1 MSSGQSKYSIAPPVL
16 ETNPARALSN
26 ARSRRQNR
34 GRWIPI
40 LLITPSA
47 VAVMAFI
54 YGFIFFTLWTSISRW
69 SSPVMNL
76 GLRDPVW
83 LTYAQMFGA
92 ARWQC
97 DLRNVVVFTI
107 LFLVVAIGVGLLLAL
122 LLDRRLIG
130 CGFFRNVFLFP
141 YALSFIVTGVAWR
154 WIFNPE
160 AGVNLLFDA
169 FGINHLLASVGAP
182 PLKPGWITDP
192 SVLVPINDLLG
203 KVFPAANDLAIQ
215 IGIPVALIPVV
226 IAASW
231 QLSGFAMAMYI
242 AGLSVVPHEL
252 REAARIDGA
261 NEWQVYTR
269 VVIPQLKPVTFS
281 LVIIL
286 GHMSLKI
293 FDLVFAMTGAGPG
306 FATDVPGIFVFEQT
320 FKAIRYNTGAAA
332 SIVMLVLVAIVIIP
346 YLWRTLGRI
355 R

>member
-1 MSSGQSKYSIAPPVL
+1 MSSGQSKYSIGPPFL
-16 ETNPARALSN
+16 ETSSARDLPKAS
-26 ARSRRQNR
+26 SRRQKR
-34 GRWIPI
+34 GNWLPI
-40 LLITPSA
+40 FLVTPSA
-47 VAVMAFI
+47 VAVIVFI

-69 SSPVMNL
+69 NSPVMNL
-76 GLRDPVW
+76 ALRDPAW
-83 LTYAQMFGA
+83 LTYAQMFGT

-97 DLRNVVVFTI
+97 DLRNLVVFTI
-107 LFLVVAIGVGLLLAL
+107 LFLAVAIGVGLLLAL
-122 LLDRRLIG
+122 LLDRRLIA
-130 CGFFRNVFLFP
+130 CDFFRNIFLFP

-160 AGVNLLFDA
+160 AGVNLLFNGL
-169 FGINHLLASVGAP
+169 GINHLLASVGAP

-192 SVLVPINDLLG
+192 SVLCPLNDILAKALPM
-203 KVFPAANDLAIQ
+203 VNDLAVQ

-242 AGLSVVPHEL
+242 AGLAVVPHEL

-261 NEWQVYTR
+261 SEWQVYTR
-269 VVIPQLKPVTFS
+269 VVIPQLKPVTLS
-281 LVIIL
+281 LIIIL
-286 GHMSLKI
+286 GHISLKI

-306 FATDVPGIFVFEQT
+306 FATDVPGVFVFEQT

-332 SIVMLVLVAIVIIP
+332 SIVMLALVAVVIVP
-346 YLWRTLGRI
+346 YLWRTLGRA

>member
-16 ETNPARALSN
+16 ETSPARALPN

-34 GRWIPI
+34 GRWLPI
-40 LLITPSA
+40 LLVTPSA

-160 AGVNLLFDA
+160 AGVNLLFNA

-192 SVLVPINDLLG
+192 SVLMPINDLLG

-215 IGIPVALIPVV
+215 I
-226 IAASW
+226 
-231 QLSGFAMAMYI
+231 
-242 AGLSVVPHEL
+242 
-252 REAARIDGA
+252 
-261 NEWQVYTR
+261 
-269 VVIPQLKPVTFS
+269 S
-281 LVIIL
+281 LNYDD
-286 GHMSLKI
+286 S
-293 FDLVFAMTGAGPG
+293 
-306 FATDVPGIFVFEQT
+306 
-320 FKAIRYNTGAAA
+320 N
-332 SIVMLVLVAIVIIP
+332 
-346 YLWRTLGRI
+346 
-355 R
+355 